1 LSQRVTILRLRS
13 RLGLMWRNSLFV
25 EYRTSVA
32 SDFDDGNQCFEET
45 KLILL
50 LQGYMGSTSLKTTP
64 SRASQVRKRE
74 WSLRK

>member
-1 LSQRVTILRLRS
+1 LSQWVTVLRLRS

-25 EYRTSVA
+25 EYRTSIA
-32 SDFDDGNQCFEET
+32 SDFDDDNQCFEET

-50 LQGYMGSTSLKTTP
+50 LRGYMGSASLKTTP